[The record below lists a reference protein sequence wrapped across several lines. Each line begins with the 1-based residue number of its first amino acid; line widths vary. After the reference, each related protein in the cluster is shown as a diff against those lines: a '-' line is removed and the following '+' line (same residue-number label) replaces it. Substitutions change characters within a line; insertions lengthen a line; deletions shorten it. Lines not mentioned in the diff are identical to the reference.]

1 MSANI
6 LDTMSHE
13 TRAETETESSECTK
27 PDNMPSFETTK
38 SESAPNYSR
47 DPDYY
52 FEDGCAI
59 LLVQDTLFKVH
70 ASLLK
75 AQSQVFQGML
85 TMPSGDAVNTQGFS
99 EQHPIIIPQ
108 AKLSQFRNL
117 LKMIYSPASSAFHL
131 SLQTFNKSDPSDL
144 RSKTWDKFV
153 FYLDVATLCHKFEM
167 AEMEQWAKAWLG
179 RLISLLMVDIACGT
193 EANLGVFLDA
203 IQYAQTTQEDRLISD
218 THNLAYYYIY
228 YHTRQHQSDPE
239 RLLPLFRTPGLQ
251 EMHPSVAIPLPKS
264 TEWLCSRGKSG
275 FL

>member
-1 MSANI
+1 
-6 LDTMSHE
+6 
-13 TRAETETESSECTK
+13 
-27 PDNMPSFETTK
+27 
-38 SESAPNYSR
+38 
-47 DPDYY
+47 
-52 FEDGCAI
+52 
-59 LLVQDTLFKVH
+59 
-70 ASLLK
+70 
-75 AQSQVFQGML
+75 ML

-117 LKMIYSPASSAFHL
+117 LKMIYSP
-131 SLQTFNKSDPSDL
+131 DPSDL

-251 EMHPSVAIPLPKS
+251 EMHPSVFGCIFSVFLGAYYHVWQGDPFTKIDRMALFSGQVRLPLRMESGHLSLRNQSPSRTLGTHLHRIRPTISHPAITDAIKQC
-264 TEWLCSRGKSG
+264 WIFG
-275 FL
+275 